1 MPYEIPPAGISAY
14 AALFGITLLAAGL
27 PLFLIRKQGL
37 AAALKTSAIVAALV
51 LPFTLG
57 IASTLSHNELRIKG
71 ENLSVRAAYF
81 YDYSR
86 NIDDFDLSRAQVG
99 TYQSIADGQLKW
111 RRNGLGLPGMNAG
124 RFSTTQGR
132 VLFALLTDR
141 SSVLYLPAKTGP
153 SLLVSLENPAA
164 VLADLKQRASAKRS
178 ARN

>member
-1 MPYEIPPAGISAY
+1 MHYDIPFDATGAY
-14 AALFGITLLAAGL
+14 AALSFITLLAASL
-27 PLFLIRKQGL
+27 AWILTRKQGRR
-37 AAALKTSAIVAALV
+37 AALKNSAIAAALV

-57 IASTLSHNELRIKG
+57 IASTLSHNALTINEK
-71 ENLSVRAAYF
+71 NLSVRAAYF
-81 YDYSR
+81 YDYAR
-86 NIDDFDLSRAQVG
+86 NIDDFDLARAQFG

-124 RFSTTQGR
+124 RYSTTRGK

-164 VLADLKQRASAKRS
+164 VLAVLEQRASAH
-178 ARN
+178 AGI